1 MATADQLKALLKSY
15 VDGDEDRFY
24 AVAIQVAAH
33 AAKQGH
39 AKLAQE
45 MRSIVDEAK
54 ARATG
59 AGKKR
64 LSAPV
69 PMVQPRGD
77 LAGLLSATYPKT
89 RLADMVLDDDVQ
101 RRLGRILQEQR
112 AQHKLNAFG
121 LSARRK
127 VLLIGPPGTGKTMTA
142 AALAGE
148 LSLPLFT
155 VLLDGLI
162 TKFMGETAAK
172 LRLIFDAIAQTRGVY
187 LFDEFDAIG
196 SERASVNDVG
206 EIRRVL
212 NSFLQFLEQ
221 DQSDSLIVAAT
232 NHPQLLD
239 RALFRRF
246 DDVIEYTL
254 PTDDQLRM
262 VFLQRLSLFDIH
274 AVDWPQVLAAARGL
288 SYGDLTRACEDV
300 AKEAVLTDASTIPT
314 AGIERALNERRT
326 THQSGR

>member
-15 VDGDEDRFY
+15 ADGDEDRFY
-24 AVAIQVAAH
+24 AIAIQVAAH

-39 AKLAQE
+39 GKLAQE
-45 MRSIVDEAK
+45 MRAIVDAAK
-54 ARATG
+54 ARAAG

-64 LSAPV
+64 LSPPV
-69 PMVQPRGD
+69 PVVQPRGD
-77 LAGLLSATYPKT
+77 LVGLLSASYPKT
-89 RLADMVLDDDVQ
+89 RLADMVLDEELR
-101 RRLGRILQEQR
+101 RRLLRILQEQR
-112 AQHKLNAFG
+112 AQHKLSAYG

-148 LSLPLFT
+148 LHLPLFT

-172 LRLIFDAIAQTRGVY
+172 LRLIFEAINQTRGVY

-196 SERASVNDVG
+196 SERAGSNDVG

-221 DQSDSLIVAAT
+221 DESDSLVVAAT

-246 DDVIEYTL
+246 DDVIEYAL
-254 PTDDQLRM
+254 PTDTQLQAI
-262 VFLQRLSLFDIH
+262 FLNRLNLFDLDSIG
-274 AVDWPQVLAAARGL
+274 WSKILAAAQGL
-288 SYGDLTRACEDV
+288 SYGDLTRACVDV
-300 AKEAVLTDASTIPT
+300 AKEAVLTDTQAITT
-314 AGIERALNERRT
+314 AAIERALAERRAAQ
-326 THQSGR
+326 QSGR